1 MKKKLN
7 LDKETLVRLQA
18 DQMQAAAGGAAAF
31 ESNVDAGFTD
41 DPKSCCRKT
50 CNEKEEPSPSP
61 EIGVN

>member
-18 DQMQAAAGGAAAF
+18 DQMQATAGGAAAF
-31 ESNVDAGFTD
+31 ESNVGFTD

-50 CNEKEEPSPSP
+50 CNEKEEPSPTISP
-61 EIGVN
+61 E